1 MNINAHRVCCRYTD
15 NGITCTSWADNKIV
29 CLLDTMCGMEK
40 KTGFAVRKM
49 QARNNKESKDAPWK
63 WFDVELPQPAII
75 SEYCAK

>member
-1 MNINAHRVCCRYTD
+1 
-15 NGITCTSWADNKIV
+15 
-29 CLLDTMCGMEK
+29 MEK